1 MEGEREKGSERKRKE
16 SGVVKVEEGGG
27 EGGRGGW

>member
-16 SGVVKVEEGGG
+16 SGVVRVGEGGG
-27 EGGRGGW
+27 EGGRRRW